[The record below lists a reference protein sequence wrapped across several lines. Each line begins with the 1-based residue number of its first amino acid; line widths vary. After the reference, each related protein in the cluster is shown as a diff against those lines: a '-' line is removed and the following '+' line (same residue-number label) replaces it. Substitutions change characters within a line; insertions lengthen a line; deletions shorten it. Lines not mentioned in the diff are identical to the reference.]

1 MAPNS
6 TGSYKVGGNYGP
18 TIISQANAHKR
29 GHSQNLWLWDR
40 NILEVGASNAF
51 FAFKDKSGLI
61 EMVTPSLEDGLV
73 LPGVTRD
80 SLIEFFHHDK
90 DFIVTERKISID

>member
-1 MAPNS
+1 M
-6 TGSYKVGGNYGP
+6 
-18 TIISQANAHKR
+18 
-29 GHSQNLWLWDR
+29 
-40 NILEVGASNAF
+40 GASNAF

-80 SLIEFFHHDK
+80 SLI
-90 DFIVTERKISID
+90 VQTV